1 MCVSVRFLCSP
12 RNDNEEQTNNARTLS
27 RVLFCAFLVLFFSCV
42 RRFDI
47 DLFRFLHHFSS
58 SRTFLDRRKRHKKEK
73 REEYLSLSFVL
84 IFAHS
89 PFPPVFWECA
99 IQTRR
104 RRWLPLLRPLR
115 PSDADPQTR
124 RRSQQLQIW
133 MMKKMSSRRV
143 TSRNTIARRIVGSS
157 CTIAC
162 TT

>member
-1 MCVSVRFLCSP
+1 MRFYVLPATTTKSKRITRERFHVCFF
-12 RNDNEEQTNNARTLS
+12 
-27 RVLFCAFLVLFFSCV
+27 VLFWSFFFECV
-42 RRFDI
+42 RRFGI
-47 DLFRFLHHFSS
+47 DLFRFFLQFSS
-58 SRTFLDRRKRHKKEK
+58 SRTCFVDRRKRHKKEK
-73 REEYLSLSFVL
+73 REEGISLSLSLAL

-104 RRWLPLLRPLR
+104 RRCPLLRPLR
-115 PSDADPQTR
+115 PSDDADPQTR
-124 RRSQQLQIW
+124 RRSQHQIW